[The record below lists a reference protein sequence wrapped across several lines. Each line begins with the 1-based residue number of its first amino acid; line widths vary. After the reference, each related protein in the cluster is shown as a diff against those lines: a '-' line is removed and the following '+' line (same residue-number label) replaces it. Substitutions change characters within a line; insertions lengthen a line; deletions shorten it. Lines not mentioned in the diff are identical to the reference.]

1 MVSIDN
7 KYRYVSALLT
17 IIVFAVALLWLLLT
31 RLSFNLDD
39 SVEWPPKPDGVE
51 LLLAD
56 EFVEVEMIP
65 PIVQGGGSI
74 EDDGAAPLPPPA
86 TDLVNQGEAAPV
98 PAQVVTSTQES
109 PVTAPPV
116 VETPTTTGPSKEE
129 IEAEK
134 AKEKAQKDAADKIQ
148 SQVTFREIPGAT
160 GTGDGVSG
168 TGGGN
173 SNKPSGHSGTGS
185 GSAGGRGINVSKE
198 IPSSGPGIVY
208 VDIRVDSSGKVVYAA
223 INPEKSTLADPAV
236 REKCLAATRRAKAG
250 PSSKST
256 EDSGYIRFIFK

>member
-39 SVEWPPKPDGVE
+39 LVEWPPKPDGVE

-134 AKEKAQKDAADKIQ
+134 AKEKAQKEVAGRLN
-148 SQVTFREIPGAT
+148 SNTFKSTPGAT
-160 GTGDGVSG
+160 GTGDGV
-168 TGGGN
+168 
-173 SNKPSGHSGTGS
+173 TGS
-185 GSAGGRGINVSKE
+185 GAGAGEGHSKHKGNGAWETDVKGRGIRNLRSVESFKPGTITIRISVDPAGKITVTNVD
-198 IPSSGPGIVY
+198 PGAT
-208 VDIRVDSSGKVVYAA
+208 VDSD
-223 INPEKSTLADPAV
+223 T
-236 REKCLAATRRAKAG
+236 REKCVEAVRNATAD
-250 PSSKST
+250 PSNKST
-256 EDSGYIRFIFK
+256 DDTGVIRFIFK